1 MALRGIL
8 GGSWEILSVADPDF
22 RFYLKDFEGFFEGFL
37 GFSVVS
43 EDPAGFSTGFFLVI
57 GRLQGSLEVPGRFG
71 LGIWSRF

>member
-1 MALRGIL
+1 M
-8 GGSWEILSVADPDF
+8 
-22 RFYLKDFEGFFEGFL
+22 KDFDGFFEGFL

-71 LGIWSRF
+71 FRIWSRF